1 MVYYMA
7 RKKKP
12 TVKSKIIK
20 KYYETINYICPV
32 RGAVQQK
39 VLIVRYAP
47 RDEAYHAYIESQLI
61 NISGDDSVIF
71 H

>member
-1 MVYYMA
+1 MLTVIIFMVYYMA

-12 TVKSKIIK
+12 TVKS
-20 KYYETINYICPV
+20 ETINYICPV